1 MFLRGIAENSGIET
15 ASASGGSFA
24 VDGEG
29 ISRAGDGIPVN
40 DGGVA
45 ILGNGLAG

>member
-1 MFLRGIAENSGIET
+1 MYLSVFRGIAENSGIET
-15 ASASGGSFA
+15 ASGSGGPFA
-24 VDGEG
+24 VDGE
-29 ISRAGDGIPVN
+29 GIPVN

>member
-1 MFLRGIAENSGIET
+1 MGIGENSGIET
-15 ASASGGSFA
+15 VSGSDGCFA

-29 ISRAGDGIPVN
+29 ISRAGEGIPVN
-40 DGGVA
+40 GGGVA